1 MGFCTQCGNSIEAD
15 ARFCGKCGA
24 EIRREDIVNSPKP
37 IQKQLSDSANKVTN
51 RLQNISSN
59 PNWKKQKYNK
69 KVIGLIA
76 LALIIGFY
84 MVSPNQLKEQEYE
97 DLVIELLVKDEMAT
111 DNFSNEIAYYD
122 IDTGF
127 DAEWSEGYKQL
138 IKPAKAL
145 EKDFKKLRKTLENV
159 KPPEYFKYEH
169 ETLLKVF
176 NTHENM
182 ASNLISYVESGDE
195 KYMELFEEFENRADE
210 YLDESIF
217 VTEEYEEQI
226 MQAYQNAKLD

>member
-24 EIRREDIVNSPKP
+24 EIKREDIVNSPEP
-37 IQKQLSDSANKVTN
+37 IQKQLSDSVNKVIN

-59 PNWKKQKYNK
+59 PNWKNQKYNK
-69 KVIGLIA
+69 KGIGLIA
-76 LALIIGFY
+76 LALIIVFY

-127 DAEWSEGYKQL
+127 DAEWSEDYKQL

-145 EKDFKKLRKTLENV
+145 EKDFKKLSKTLENV

-169 ETLLKVF
+169 EILLKVF

-195 KYMELFEEFENRADE
+195 KYMESFEEFENRADE